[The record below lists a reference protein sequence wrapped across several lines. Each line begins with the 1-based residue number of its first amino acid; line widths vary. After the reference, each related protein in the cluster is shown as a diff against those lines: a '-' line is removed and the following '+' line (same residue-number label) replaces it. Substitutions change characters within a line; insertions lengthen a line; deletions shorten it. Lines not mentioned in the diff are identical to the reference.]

1 MASTIL
7 STIAGFIITTIST
20 LGYGGVVLLMAIES
34 ANIPLPSEIIM
45 PFSGFLVAKGELNL
59 YLVALAGAFG
69 CVVGSIFSYWLGVI
83 GGRPL
88 VEKYGKYI
96 LISHH
101 DLDLADRWFQKR
113 GEITVFIGRL
123 LPVVRTFISFPA
135 GIAKM
140 HFWRFIIY
148 SFLGSLP
155 WALALAYIGQ
165 KMGENWENIRGYF
178 RGFDYVVLIIIVLV
192 IVWWV
197 WRHLKINSKFK
208 SQNAK

>member
-1 MASTIL
+1 MISDIL
-7 STIAGFIITTIST
+7 SILAGFIVSTISA
-20 LGYGGVVLLMAIES
+20 LDYGGIILLMAIES

-45 PFSGFLVAKGELNL
+45 PFSGFLVSQGQFNL
-59 YLVALAGAFG
+59 WLVGLAGAVG
-69 CVVGSIFSYWLGVI
+69 CVVGSVFSYWLGAV

-101 DLDLADRWFQKR
+101 DLDLADNWFKKR
-113 GEITVFIGRL
+113 GELTVFIGRL

-140 HFWRFIIY
+140 HFWRFILY

-155 WALALAYIGQ
+155 WCLLLGYIGQ
-165 KMGENWENIRGYF
+165 KMGDNWDSLRPLFHKFDYLILALIIVGLIWYIQRHIKNIRSM
-178 RGFDYVVLIIIVLV
+178 
-192 IVWWV
+192 
-197 WRHLKINSKFK
+197 H
-208 SQNAK
+208 